1 MASHAQELIDEAEY
15 LFDQELMRGT
25 FAGEAM
31 RRSMRSIRA
40 SLSRAQQLVKERPGT
55 AAAVANTMLLQLNDI
70 TTGQQKASE
79 GI

>member
-1 MASHAQELIDEAEY
+1 
-15 LFDQELMRGT
+15 MRGT